1 MVVETSNGDRL
12 ERVANAL
19 LARGYSVG
27 LPPDYRITRNVAAIV
42 LQRSPK
48 TLANWRSDGYPL
60 KQHVVGNRVYY
71 DLADVLAILDVDVL
85 DPAA

>member
-1 MVVETSNGDRL
+1 MVVEASNGDRL
-12 ERVANAL
+12 ERIANAL

-48 TLANWRSDGYPL
+48 TMANWRSDGYPL
-60 KQHVVGNRVYY
+60 KQHVLGNRVYY
-71 DLADVLAILDVDVL
+71 DLADVLAILGGEAI